1 MMRRKAGLSF
11 RRANIRYLRRRRLRQ
26 DSSNRLAPLGNM
38 NFADFS
44 SFADPF
50 AGVVV
55 ELANANRLHVTH
67 GVT

>member
-1 MMRRKAGLSF
+1 
-11 RRANIRYLRRRRLRQ
+11 
-26 DSSNRLAPLGNM
+26 M

-67 GVT
+67 CVTLLQTRQLVRRCRLVIIRFYSGICERAGA